1 MKIMGRQGHVQGQM
15 AKDSKR
21 TFKER
26 FIPPELSMI
35 TFFMTKPFIVNSD
48 SSFSYDSEDSLSSD
62 EEESDD
68 DYDDD
73 DDDVIVHRN
82 RPTSL

>member
-1 MKIMGRQGHVQGQM
+1 MGPQGQGPV
-15 AKDSKR
+15 AKDSKK
-21 TFKER
+21 TYKEK

-48 SSFSYDSEDSLSSD
+48 SSFSYDSEDSLSS
-62 EEESDD
+62 EEEDSDDDD

-73 DDDVIVHRN
+73 VSFRKN
-82 RPTSL
+82 RPLSL

>member
-1 MKIMGRQGHVQGQM
+1 MGPQGQGEM
-15 AKDSKR
+15 P
-21 TFKER
+21 KESR
-26 FIPPELSMI
+26 KTYKEKFIPPELSMI

-68 DYDDD
+68 DYDDEASFS
-73 DDDVIVHRN
+73 RN